1 MVAKKSYD
9 VIFMDLNMPVM
20 DGFEATKILRDND
33 KTLPIIVV
41 TANTSDSD
49 LARAKACGAIG
60 HIHKPIDQQSIIAAL
75 NDAFLPEVD

>member
-20 DGFEATKILRDND
+20 DGFEATKILHDND

-49 LARAKACGAIG
+49 LARAKA
-60 HIHKPIDQQSIIAAL
+60 
-75 NDAFLPEVD
+75 